1 MDVPGDESADSP
13 FAGIP
18 FLSDIARAMSGQG
31 PLNWD
36 AARQFAAMTATQGA
50 AERNVDPAVRFAFAE
65 LLRIAEMHIG
75 TVTGLDTAVGGRS
88 AEIVP
93 VTPGVWANRTL
104 EAYRPL
110 FTQLAASLGTN
121 SPADPDSASD
131 PALAMFAQFGSLLQP
146 MMLGMAIGSMVGH
159 LAQHAFGQYDLPIP
173 RPASNEILVVPSSI
187 DAFASDWSLPVDELR
202 LWVVLQETTGHA
214 VMNVPHVRS
223 ALTDAVTRYAGGFT
237 PNPTAVMDRMSE
249 IETDSDNP
257 MAAIQSAFS
266 DPTLLLGAVRS
277 PAQEQLAPSLDAL
290 VAVVIGYVD
299 HVVDQVAARLIPA
312 SGRLAEA
319 VRRRRVETSPHDVF
333 VSQLLGLHLDRRAV
347 ERGRA
352 FIAGVVERAGSDGL
366 ARLFTNAAALPT
378 PAEVDAPGLWLARLD
393 LDAD

>member
-1 MDVPGDESADSP
+1 
-13 FAGIP
+13 
-18 FLSDIARAMSGQG
+18 
-31 PLNWD
+31 
-36 AARQFAAMTATQGA
+36 
-50 AERNVDPAVRFAFAE
+50 
-65 LLRIAEMHIG
+65 
-75 TVTGLDTAVGGRS
+75 
-88 AEIVP
+88 
-93 VTPGVWANRTL
+93 
-104 EAYRPL
+104 
-110 FTQLAASLGTN
+110 
-121 SPADPDSASD
+121 
-131 PALAMFAQFGSLLQP
+131 
-146 MMLGMAIGSMVGH
+146 
-159 LAQHAFGQYDLPIP
+159 
-173 RPASNEILVVPSSI
+173 
-187 DAFASDWSLPVDELR
+187 
-202 LWVVLQETTGHA
+202 
-214 VMNVPHVRS
+214 
-223 ALTDAVTRYAGGFT
+223 
-237 PNPTAVMDRMSE
+237 
-249 IETDSDNP
+249 DSDNP